1 MTTSSFFKL
10 LCLGL
15 LVLQIACNNEDPTLE
30 VSGLFSTYQKA
41 IADKQYESASYLLD
55 QKTAQYYER
64 LVGLAINEERSKLE
78 TINFKSKLIALALRQ
93 EYSKKELK
101 ALDGR
106 QVFAFAAKNKINAL
120 DSVELY
126 SIAKIVMDADF
137 SKAAARM
144 KRKGELTENFLKFK
158 KEGADWKVNFAG
170 FMNDSNSKQT
180 SVEVTG
186 IRAENKRIVKIIK
199 NISSKRIKS
208 NIWTPAKRW

>member
-1 MTTSSFFKL
+1 MTTSSFFKF

-15 LVLQIACNNEDPTLE
+15 LVIQIACNNEDPTVE
-30 VSGLFSTYQKA
+30 VSGLFESYQKA
-41 IADKQYESASYLLD
+41 IADKQYEKASYMLD

-64 LVGLAINEERSKLE
+64 LVDLAMNEERSKLE
-78 TINFKSKLIALALRQ
+78 ALNFKSKLIALALRQ
-93 EYSKKELK
+93 GYSKKELQ

-106 QVFAFAAKNKINAL
+106 QVFAYAAEHKINAL

-144 KRKGELTENFLKFK
+144 KRKGELTKEFLKFN
-158 KEGADWKVNFAG
+158 KEGTDWKVNFAG
-170 FMNDSNSKQT
+170 IMNESNSQQT

-186 IRAENKRIVKIIK
+186 IKAENKRI
-199 NISSKRIKS
+199 ISILKDISGKRIKS